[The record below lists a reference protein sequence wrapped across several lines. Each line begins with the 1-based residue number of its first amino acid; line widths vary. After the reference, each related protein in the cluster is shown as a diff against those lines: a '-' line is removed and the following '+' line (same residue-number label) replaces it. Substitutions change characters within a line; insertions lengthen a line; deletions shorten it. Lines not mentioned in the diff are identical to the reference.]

1 MSPAHAAA
9 IPSSVIF
16 NPLPA
21 QATLSPRN
29 PARRRAVSACS
40 LEFTIGDITR
50 QSVDAI
56 VNPAGPGL
64 VDLAVRRGA
73 GPDLLEAF
81 HAALAELPEQRLAP
95 GQAVVTPGF
104 ALPAPHVI
112 HVAPPVYADDPASA
126 RAQLAA
132 CYVEALRVA
141 RERGF
146 ASIAFPAIATGVY
159 RYPADEAAEVA
170 VGAVVAALRAQG
182 GPPVVRFVL
191 SSPAMLRRYAG
202 AANG

>member
-1 MSPAHAAA
+1 MSSAHAVS
-9 IPSSVIF
+9 IPSRVVF
-16 NPLPA
+16 NPISS
-21 QATLSPRN
+21 QGTISPRN
-29 PARRRAVSACS
+29 PPRRRTVSACS

-50 QSVDAI
+50 QPVDAI

-81 HAALAELPEQRLAP
+81 HAALVELPEQRLLP

-112 HVAPPVYADDPASA
+112 HVAPPVYADDPVKA
-126 RAQLAA
+126 RAQLVA
-132 CYVEALRVA
+132 CHVEAVRLA

-159 RYPADEAAEVA
+159 RYPAAEAAEVA
-170 VGAVVAALRAQG
+170 VSAVVDAVRAQG
-182 GPPVVRFVL
+182 GPPIVRFVL
-191 SSPAMLRRYAG
+191 STPAMLGRYAG
-202 AANG
+202 AGNG